1 MHITVLGTGDAIG
14 TPKIGCNC
22 PRCSFALHQG
32 IQRLRTSFLIEHE
45 GRHLL
50 IDSSPDLR
58 QQLLAHGS
66 PPIDAVLWTHGHYD
80 HFMGFGEFYRVQAM
94 PAVYAAPTVLQY
106 CGDIFRFLS
115 FSRNTVEPY
124 CPFDLF
130 GLGLTLVPV
139 NHPPAETYGIVL
151 TDGTV
156 TIAFTSDSNASIPSE
171 SLSHFFGADL
181 LFVDAMVPPSIHIP
195 KHMNYHE
202 ACTLAAE
209 LEVKDFRCV
218 HMSHKIPWDLPH
230 IGRDGETFHF

>member
-14 TPKIGCNC
+14 TPKIGCSC
-22 PRCSFALHQG
+22 PRCSYALHQG

-45 GRHLL
+45 GRNLL

-94 PAVYAAPTVLQY
+94 PAVYAAPNVLQY

-115 FSRNTVEPY
+115 FSRHTVEPY

-139 NHPPAETYGIVL
+139 NHPPVETYGIVL
-151 TDGTV
+151 TEGKV
-156 TIAFTSDSNASIPSE
+156 KIAFTSDSNANIPSE
-171 SLSHFFGADL
+171 THSHFFGADL
-181 LFVDAMVPPSIHIP
+181 LFIDAMVPPSIHIP

-202 ACTLAAE
+202 ACTLAAD

-218 HMSHKIPWDLPH
+218 HLSHKIPWDLPH
-230 IGRDGETFHF
+230 IGRDGETFIF